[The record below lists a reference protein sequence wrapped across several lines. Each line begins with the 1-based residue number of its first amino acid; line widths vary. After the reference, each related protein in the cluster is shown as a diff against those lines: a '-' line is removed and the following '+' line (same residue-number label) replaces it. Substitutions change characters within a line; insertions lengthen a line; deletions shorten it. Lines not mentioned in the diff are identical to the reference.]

1 MNKAIFPCDLVV
13 DDRVGRP
20 EEDADAGFGAYAVAR
35 GC

>member
-1 MNKAIFPCDLVV
+1 MDKAFLPGDSVV

-20 EEDADAGFGAYAVAR
+20 EEDADAGFGAYAVAT